1 MNTIGLIG
9 GMSWE
14 STAHYYAL
22 LNKGANQRL
31 GGHHAAKILLYSI
44 DFDELATLQHA
55 DRWDEATAL
64 IVDAGK
70 RLERGG
76 ADCVL
81 ICANTMHISAPELE
95 RAVKVPLLHIA
106 DVTGAAIVNSGAKR
120 VGFLGTAF
128 TMEKPFYTDR
138 LREKFGL
145 DVLIP
150 EQADRAATHRIIFD
164 ELVRGTVSQQSKQAF
179 HEIIQRLID
188 RGAEAVILGCTEL
201 MMIIGAQDS
210 AVPLF
215 DTTTLHCEAAL
226 DFALGSQQR
235 FHVSGV
241 RHLERRT

>member
-55 DRWDEATAL
+55 DRWEEATAL
-64 IVDAGK
+64 IVDAGH

-81 ICANTMHISAPELE
+81 ICANTMHLSAPELE
-95 RAVKVPLLHIA
+95 KAVNIPLLHVV
-106 DVTGAAIVNSGAKR
+106 DVTGSAIAKSGAKR
-120 VGFLGTAF
+120 IGLLGTAF
-128 TMEKPFYTDR
+128 TMEKPFYADR
-138 LREKFGL
+138 LREKFGF

-150 EQADRAATHRIIFD
+150 QQADRSATHRIIFD
-164 ELVRGTVSQQSKQAF
+164 ELVHGVVSPASKQAF
-179 HEIIQRLID
+179 REIIQRLVAQ
-188 RGAEAVILGCTEL
+188 GAEAIILGCTEL
-201 MMIIGAQDS
+201 MMIIESQDS
-210 AVPLF
+210 PVPLF

-226 DFALGSQQR
+226 DFALSTN
-235 FHVSGV
+235 VTAA
-241 RHLERRT
+241 ER

>member
-1 MNTIGLIG
+1 MKIIGLIG

-14 STAHYYAL
+14 STEHYYSL
-22 LNKGANQRL
+22 LNKGAKQRL

-70 RLERGG
+70 RLESGG
-76 ADCVL
+76 ADSVL
-81 ICANTMHISAPELE
+81 ICANTMHISAPQLE
-95 RAVKVPLLHIA
+95 QAVKVPLLHIA
-106 DVTGAAIVNSGAKR
+106 DVTGEAIVKSRAKH

-128 TMEKPFYTDR
+128 AMEKPFYTDR

-145 DVLIP
+145 DVLLP
-150 EQADRAATHRIIFD
+150 DKADRATTHRIIFD
-164 ELVRGTVSQQSKQAF
+164 ELVHGVVSQESKQAF
-179 HEIIQRLID
+179 REIIQRLVD
-188 RGAEAVILGCTEL
+188 RGAEAIILGCTEL
-201 MMIIGAQDS
+201 MMIIEPQDS

-226 DFALGSQQR
+226 DFAL
-235 FHVSGV
+235 SGD
-241 RHLERRT
+241 